1 MLCHRKEGM
10 LGFLEHAVL
19 GDGVRDL
26 VLLDDEVLLED
37 LHGVQLARALLA
49 AQHHLAERALAQHLH
64 ELELLQRLQHAS
76 ANTQSSVRYENK
88 NVSYERFGSGRQTQV
103 HSQSR

>member
-1 MLCHRKEGM
+1 M